1 MVCGQGYVGARNT
14 GVSRFEMNQAPM
26 KAWLAD
32 ARKDIEVYL
41 TMSSDIRRKRVEKFD
56 PSAWISQSEA
66 ARLRGV
72 SRQAIAE
79 LVQKNRFRVLKIGG
93 KTLLNRLD
101 VERYHPQQPGPESQK
116 KHTK

>member
-1 MVCGQGYVGARNT
+1 
-14 GVSRFEMNQAPM
+14 
-26 KAWLAD
+26 
-32 ARKDIEVYL
+32 
-41 TMSSDIRRKRVEKFD
+41 MSSDLKRKNVEKLD

-101 VERYHPQQPGPESQK
+101 VERYRPQQPGPEPQK
-116 KHTK
+116 KRNK